1 VNQDLTIAA
10 PVTPGSGLVSFAT
23 ATAAL
28 TATSTY
34 MILPTVGPGT
44 GSHLRWAPNSTVAR
58 QRGRNIYRFRG
69 STAIG
74 VDKIDITDD
83 LFYFTSITPNFEL
96 LSTGSMYA
104 YDGLDRIYF
113 TRDATNRVY
122 YLDLLT
128 NMAYGAG
135 VTPYVVGTAGIGNRM
150 EIFKTIDG
158 LKYLWFNRH
167 AAVETFRQLV
177 FY

>member
-1 VNQDLTIAA
+1 VNQDLPITAVA
-10 PVTPGSGLVSFAT
+10 PGTGTLTFAT

-28 TATSTY
+28 AGTSTY
-34 MILPTVGPGT
+34 MILPAVVPGT
-44 GSHLRWAPNSTVAR
+44 GSHLRWTPNSTVAANK
-58 QRGRNIYRFRG
+58 GRNLWRFRG

-74 VDKIDITDD
+74 VDRIDLTND
-83 LFYFTSITPNFEL
+83 LFYFSTITPNFEL
-96 LSTGSMYA
+96 LSTGSMFA

-113 TRDATNRVY
+113 TRDNTNRVY
-122 YLDLLT
+122 YLDMNT
-128 NMAYGAG
+128 NMVAGAG
-135 VTPYVVGTAGIGNRM
+135 IAPYATGTAGIGNRM

-167 AAVETFRQLV
+167 AAVETFRTLL